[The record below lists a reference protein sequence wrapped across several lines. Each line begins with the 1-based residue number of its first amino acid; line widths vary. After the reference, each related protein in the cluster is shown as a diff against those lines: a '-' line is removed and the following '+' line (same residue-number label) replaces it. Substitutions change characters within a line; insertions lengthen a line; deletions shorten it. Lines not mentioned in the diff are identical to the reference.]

1 MNEPTMRDESRP
13 AFASLQM
20 PQQAP
25 PVDRTT
31 TRPGATGA
39 DSPGVEANG
48 LFDLVVKGISGLLR

>member
-31 TRPGATGA
+31 TRPGANDGDA
-39 DSPGVEANG
+39 SGVEANFLPLLG
-48 LFDLVVKGISGLLR
+48 VLGSLFL